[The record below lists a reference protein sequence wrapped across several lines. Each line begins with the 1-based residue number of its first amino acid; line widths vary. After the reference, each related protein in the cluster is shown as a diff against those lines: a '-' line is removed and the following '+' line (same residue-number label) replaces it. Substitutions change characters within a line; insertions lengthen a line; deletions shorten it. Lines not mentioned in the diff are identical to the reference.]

1 MSATNVGSRGRKVLD
16 KMRQEA
22 DFQGRD
28 SVIHRN
34 KVAIQLSSLAQKMGT
49 EAQGQGKNWLS
60 GLMHKTKAM
69 NHLKMG
75 SIQRNSSLS
84 DFCRAKI
91 VECAYPNLDGIAYST
106 PMFSG
111 ISPLNKWSVVN

>member
-49 EAQGQGKNWLS
+49 RLRVKGKT
-60 GLMHKTKAM
+60 GC
-69 NHLKMG
+69 
-75 SIQRNSSLS
+75 Q
-84 DFCRAKI
+84 D
-91 VECAYPNLDGIAYST
+91 
-106 PMFSG
+106 
-111 ISPLNKWSVVN
+111 